1 MTPAERVAQWTAT
14 DAAIGIAAE
23 AEQLRAR
30 LTQRDAEVAD
40 DKARIAQLTHRVA
53 QVESEN
59 SQLRRNASRVPVSGV
74 ARKVNRKARSIAARR
89 LRR

>member
-1 MTPAERVAQWTAT
+1 MTPAERVAQWAAT

-30 LTQRDAEVAD
+30 LAGRDTEAAD
-40 DKARIAQLTHRVA
+40 DKARIAQLTHRIA

-59 SQLRRNASRVPVSGV
+59 AELRRSASRVPVSGV
-74 ARKVNRKARSIAARR
+74 ARKVYRKARSIAARR